1 MEDIAPE
8 YDVVVLGTG
17 LTECVLSGVMS
28 VKGKKVLHIDRN
40 DHYGGE
46 SASINIESLFKKYGT
61 YNKGEEPWKKYGRVN
76 DWNIDL
82 VPKLLMSNGELTNIL
97 VSTDVTRYL
106 EFKQIAGSYVQQG
119 NGPKATVAKVPSD
132 ASEALRSPLM
142 GLFEKRR
149 AKRFLEW
156 VGTFKEDDPATYG
169 GLNLNQCT
177 MKEVYDKYGLE
188 ATTRDFIGHS
198 MALYQTD
205 EYMLQRGAAKETVQ
219 RIRLY
224 VNSMARYGKSPYIY
238 PLYGLGELP
247 QGFARLSAIYGGTY
261 MLNTSIDE
269 VVYDGR
275 KVSGIKATMR
285 ERGDES
291 EGMKFET
298 KTSMVIADPSYFQG
312 KVQVVG
318 NLLKAICI
326 LNHPVAHTDNSDS
339 AQLIIPQSQV
349 GRRNDIYIAIVS
361 SAHNVCPKG
370 YYIAIVS
377 TIAEGS
383 SNHHL
388 ELQPG
393 FERLGKIEEKFMG
406 PPIPLYEPLESGMN
420 DKIFIS
426 KSYDATSHFET
437 TTDDVRDI
445 YRRAAGEELVVE
457 GLREGTNLVD
467 RLRATHLRLTSGT
480 PELVTLTSFPESEG
494 KYSSTTM
501 GPPSEPL
508 RKTPKIEKSTELETK
523 PRLSAQSPTASIK
536 SSVTVIERDDIS
548 SLIASD
554 MVTFKILV
562 KDMYLPDH
570 KPGVF
575 ELLVSFLYRGSFP
588 ETAPPTQKEASQVQ
602 FASMD
607 DLNASKVDQ
616 LLELH
621 FTARDWNLPNLMNL
635 SLDHIRRYVM
645 TSKQTFRAS
654 QITNIYE
661 RIKDADDPLR
671 RFLVDQFVFSVMRKS
686 LPPNVRQSSLRNRI
700 GIGNFVFDVI
710 EAMINMKRYP
720 APVDP
725 NTSGKC
731 VYHRHRKGEKCPE

>member
-1 MEDIAPE
+1 MDEIASE

-46 SASINIESLFKKYGT
+46 SASLNIEALFKRYGN
-61 YNKGEEPWKKYGRVN
+61 YSKGDEPWKKYGRVN

-106 EFKQIAGSYVQQG
+106 EFRQIAGSYVQVG
-119 NGPKATVAKVPSD
+119 SGARATIAKVPSD
-132 ASEALRSPLM
+132 AGEALRSPLM

-156 VGTFKEDDPATYG
+156 VGAFKEDDPASYA
-169 GLNLNQCT
+169 GLNLNQCS

-188 ATTRDFIGHS
+188 ASTRDFIGHS

-205 EYMLQRGAAKETVQ
+205 EYINQKGAAKETVQ

-261 MLNTSIDE
+261 MLNTTIDE
-269 VVYDGR
+269 ISYEGN
-275 KVSGIKATMR
+275 KATGIKATMR

-291 EGMKFET
+291 EGMQFTT
-298 KTSMVIADPSYFQG
+298 KTKKLIADPSYFPG

-318 NLLKAICI
+318 HLLKAICI
-326 LNHPVAHTDNSDS
+326 LTHPVQYTDNSDS

-349 GRRNDIYIAIVS
+349 GRKNDIYIAIVS

-393 FERLGKIEEKFMG
+393 FERLGKIEERFMG

-420 DKIFIS
+420 DNIFIS

-445 YRRAAGEELVVE
+445 YQRAEKEELVVE
-457 GLREGTNLVD
+457 GLREGTSLV
-467 RLRATHLRLTSGT
+467 
-480 PELVTLTSFPESEG
+480 
-494 KYSSTTM
+494 
-501 GPPSEPL
+501 
-508 RKTPKIEKSTELETK
+508 
-523 PRLSAQSPTASIK
+523 
-536 SSVTVIERDDIS
+536 
-548 SLIASD
+548 
-554 MVTFKILV
+554 
-562 KDMYLPDH
+562 
-570 KPGVF
+570 
-575 ELLVSFLYRGSFP
+575 
-588 ETAPPTQKEASQVQ
+588 
-602 FASMD
+602 
-607 DLNASKVDQ
+607 
-616 LLELH
+616 
-621 FTARDWNLPNLMNL
+621 
-635 SLDHIRRYVM
+635 
-645 TSKQTFRAS
+645 
-654 QITNIYE
+654 
-661 RIKDADDPLR
+661 
-671 RFLVDQFVFSVMRKS
+671 
-686 LPPNVRQSSLRNRI
+686 
-700 GIGNFVFDVI
+700 
-710 EAMINMKRYP
+710 
-720 APVDP
+720 
-725 NTSGKC
+725 
-731 VYHRHRKGEKCPE
+731 GEE